1 MLKQEGKMKGRN
13 WKGSC
18 VTRQDIMEA
27 GRSGPL
33 HCVRARVGAE
43 RVAVMKD
50 VTPLPGLLML
60 SMSSPEPP

>member
-1 MLKQEGKMKGRN
+1 MKGRN

-43 RVAVMKD
+43 RVAVMKA
-50 VTPLPGLLML
+50 LPGLLML